1 MIPES
6 SRFTDDSSKIQY
18 MNSEYTPTFVRKNS
32 NHIDVYLNQRTSLIE
47 MGATVSKAIYV
58 NSYIIY
64 ILGGNYGN
72 YR

>member
-1 MIPES
+1 
-6 SRFTDDSSKIQY
+6 